1 MKVRTAVQQPSREA
15 GNTPSLTASDAASL
29 GLQDCRCLGQP
40 PRMLTH
46 LAMGRPRIPPST
58 QVCVTWRGG
67 HPQPRGQPMSRG
79 GRGVVSSVP
88 QRTLL
93 GRILRDSHRVPVGL
107 RWGPAEPC
115 TLVWVIS
122 VPRSPATPSRPP
134 E

>member
-29 GLQDCRCLGQP
+29 GLQDRRCLGQP

-46 LAMGRPRIPPST
+46 LAVGRPRIPPST

-79 GRGVVSSVP
+79 EGESSLPSLRGHFWDAFCGPLTGSW
-88 QRTLL
+88 L
-93 GRILRDSHRVPVGL
+93 GCGGDQLNRAPLCG
-107 RWGPAEPC
+107 
-115 TLVWVIS
+115 
-122 VPRSPATPSRPP
+122 
-134 E
+134 